1 MPRLSEPMR
10 EALRMAERC
19 GYLIEDG
26 WGWRTSGRR
35 PWSRLNRVTVSA
47 LIRRGCLRLDGEMR
61 SHCYLTS
68 AGREAIGMKEGED
81 RNV

>member
-1 MPRLSEPMR
+1 MRLSEPMR

-19 GYLIEDG
+19 GYLIQDG

-35 PWSRLNRVTVSA
+35 PWSRLSGTTVAA
-47 LIRRGCLRLDGEMR
+47 LIRRGYLQQDDRMT
-61 SHCYLTS
+61 SHCFLTF

-81 RNV
+81 NGG